1 VHTPLMQVWLLHAAA
16 VPYVPL
22 DWHVSTP
29 LPEHVV

>member
-1 VHTPLMQVWLLHAAA
+1 VHTPLTQVWLLHAAA

-29 LPEHVV
+29 LPEQVV